1 MIRKSSSHKKRK
13 RAPITQPVL
22 YHSTPHQATNIA
34 NGAFSPICDVSE
46 SHKIV
51 PGLSSHTPDQEAQNR
66 VCSSV
71 SHEATQ
77 QTSKRLRSISL
88 YQQAAASQLRQLTPL
103 PTPPQSLFLPPDTLT
118 AADHSTL
125 HPSPSH
131 IKLTHNA
138 KKELDRLSKPISHC
152 QR

>member
-1 MIRKSSSHKKRK
+1 MIRKSSSHRKRK

-46 SHKIV
+46 SYKIV

-71 SHEATQ
+71 SH
-77 QTSKRLRSISL
+77 
-88 YQQAAASQLRQLTPL
+88 AADFKKSAQHIALSASG
-103 PTPPQSLFLPPDTLT
+103 SVSAT
-118 AADHSTL
+118 AANTAAYASTVSLPASGYTDSCRPL
-125 HPSPSH
+125 HPPSLAIPH
-131 IKLTHNA
+131 
-138 KKELDRLSKPISHC
+138 
-152 QR
+152 